1 MKRIHKDNYAPKYK
15 SGKWSWDS
23 EKECLH
29 FQPHNDLEN
38 ARERFIS
45 TNGYQFLRTIDQEEE
60 LIFREEYMRPKT
72 SSDSDIVDIQD
83 IRNLVLY
90 MMPPEFLTYKFV
102 QFMHEP
108 QVDELI
114 HSLII
119 YFEYYLRLAEFVLI
133 RRDEISDEMGQM
145 QSEQTNDMKRTLS
158 VYLSQYRMLVARNYC
173 EIIGGKENMAKFY
186 HLNVVTKISA
196 TIRDK
201 FFHEQFLTVLVQI
214 VWIAMHRRAYF
225 VIEMEM
231 NRLFRS
237 EHFVSAHDKYP
248 VFSATERSLLYG
260 KNNKNVNYRFQES
273 PLIQELKF
281 LPSEDMPILW
291 IGKRKYRGTD
301 IRIAEMELEYIVPGP
316 QLCLIDVAHGIL
328 GHPKRL
334 YNTLLE
340 LDWPAVR
347 YSNFSEEFD
356 PYHIIRRPHL
366 KVPKID
372 ELKMRTAN
380 ETYEHFY
387 ELKWTIN
394 PYSHFHICKWVRRE
408 MLITLSKSGG
418 LLTNIVSRCEREL
431 ASTSPGPMVD
441 RIVSLYLKRISK
453 IRKSEGEVSSGTGT
467 SRNSL
472 QSPSSRRLL

>member
-1 MKRIHKDNYAPKYK
+1 MKRLHVDNYVPKYY
-15 SGKWSWDS
+15 SGKWSWNA
-23 EKECLH
+23 EKDCLH
-29 FQPHNDLEN
+29 FEPHNDLED
-38 ARERFIS
+38 ARERYII
-45 TNGYQFLRTIDQEEE
+45 TNGYRFLRTMDQEEE
-60 LIFREEYMRPKT
+60 IIFRQEYVRAKST
-72 SSDSDIVDIQD
+72 FDGDTVIIEDIKD
-83 IRNLVLY
+83 LVLY

-102 QFMHEP
+102 QFMYEP

-119 YFEYYLRLAEFVLI
+119 YFEYYVRMVEFVLI
-133 RRDEISDEMGQM
+133 RRDEISGQMAQM

-173 EIIGGKENMAKFY
+173 EIIRGKENMAKFY

-225 VIEMEM
+225 AIEMEM

-260 KNNKNVNYRFQES
+260 KNSKNVNYRAQES
-273 PLIQELKF
+273 PLIQELK
-281 LPSEDMPILW
+281 LVPPADLPILW
-291 IGKRKYRGTD
+291 IGKRMYRGTD

-328 GHPKRL
+328 GHPKYL
-334 YNTLLE
+334 YNTLLN

-347 YSNFSEEFD
+347 YSNFTEQND
-356 PYHIIRRPHL
+356 PYHIIRRPNLTIPKMNCLHMRKMNERYESFYKIKKVVKPCSHQRISKWL
-366 KVPKID
+366 KRNK
-372 ELKMRTAN
+372 
-380 ETYEHFY
+380 
-387 ELKWTIN
+387 
-394 PYSHFHICKWVRRE
+394 
-408 MLITLSKSGG
+408 LIEFLRSGG
-418 LLTNIVSRCEREL
+418 LFKNVVSRAEKELTDKSIGPRVDQIVSRYFKVI
-431 ASTSPGPMVD
+431 ST
-441 RIVSLYLKRISK
+441 
-453 IRKSEGEVSSGTGT
+453 IRKGDVKEDDRVSVSA
-467 SRNSL
+467 SRYSVKSNKS
-472 QSPSSRRLL
+472 